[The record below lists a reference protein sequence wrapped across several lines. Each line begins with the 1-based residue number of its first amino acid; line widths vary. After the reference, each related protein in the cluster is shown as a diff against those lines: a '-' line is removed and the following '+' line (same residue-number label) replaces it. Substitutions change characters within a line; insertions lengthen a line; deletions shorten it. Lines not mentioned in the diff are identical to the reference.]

1 VVGDAGGAGGPP
13 AEVNAAGLSANLRAA
28 YDAAAPRWA
37 EGPERV
43 YAGLARAL
51 LAAAVLGPPG
61 AGAADGRVLGD
72 AGLAGGRVLDL
83 GAGTGVA
90 GRAALAAGARS
101 VVCADSAVSMLRRS
115 DPRLHPVAADAT
127 ALPFRDGCF
136 DLVLAAFCLGHLDR
150 PVAGLREARRVGAAL
165 AASSFAAGWNHP
177 AKGAVDEVLGS
188 FGYEPP
194 PWYVTFKRDT
204 EPRAS
209 DPAALG
215 RDTAAAGYTDIRLR
229 TVTVDTGLSSPAE
242 LASWRLGMAHVAPF
256 MGSLP
261 AVRRAELRRA
271 AEAAVAGTGPLVV
284 DMLVLL
290 AR

>member
-1 VVGDAGGAGGPP
+1 MVGEPGGPGRTA
-13 AEVNAAGLSANLRAA
+13 AELRAA
-28 YDAAAPRWA
+28 YDTGAGLWA
-37 EGPERV
+37 EGPEPV
-43 YAGLARAL
+43 YASLAHAL
-51 LAAAVLGPPG
+51 LDQVRSAT
-61 AGAADGRVLGD
+61 

-101 VVCADSAVSMLRRS
+101 VVCADLALGMLGRCEA
-115 DPRLHPVAADAT
+115 RLHPVAADAT
-127 ALPFRDGCF
+127 ALPFRDRCF

-177 AKGAVDEVLGS
+177 AKAAVDEVLGS
-188 FGYEPP
+188 FGYRPP
-194 PWYVTFKRDT
+194 SWYVTFKQDT
-204 EPRAS
+204 EPWAS

-229 TVTVDTGLSSPAE
+229 TAAVDTGLSSPAA
-242 LASWRLGMAHVAPF
+242 LASWRLSMAHVAPF
-256 MGSLP
+256 VGSLS
-261 AVRRAELRRA
+261 AARRAELQHVA
-271 AEAAVAGTGPLVV
+271 QAAVTGTGPLVV
-284 DMLVLL
+284 DILVLT

>member
-1 VVGDAGGAGGPP
+1 MVGDAGHPGGP
-13 AEVNAAGLSANLRAA
+13 AAGLNVGLRVA
-28 YDAAAPRWA
+28 YDTSADLWA

-43 YAGLARAL
+43 YGSLARAL
-51 LAAAVLGPPG
+51 LTRVLQVLGG
-61 AGAADGRVLGD
+61 T
-72 AGLAGGRVLDL
+72 GLAGGRVLDL

-101 VVCADSAVSMLRRS
+101 VVCADSALGMLRRCEA
-115 DPRLHPVAADAT
+115 RLHPVAADVA
-127 ALPFRDGCF
+127 ALPFGDGCF
-136 DLVLAAFCLGHLDR
+136 DLALAAFCLGHLER
-150 PVAGLREARRVGAAL
+150 PVAGLREARRVAAAL

-177 AKGAVDEVLGS
+177 AKAAADEVLGV
-188 FGYEPP
+188 FGYRPP

-215 RDTAAAGYTDIRLR
+215 RDAAAAGYTDVRLR
-229 TVTVDTGLSSPAE
+229 TVTVDTGLSSPAA

-256 MGSLP
+256 VGSLP
-261 AVRRAELRRA
+261 AARRAELRHA
-271 AEAAVAGTGPLVV
+271 AEAAMTGTGPLVV
-284 DMLVLL
+284 EMLVLT